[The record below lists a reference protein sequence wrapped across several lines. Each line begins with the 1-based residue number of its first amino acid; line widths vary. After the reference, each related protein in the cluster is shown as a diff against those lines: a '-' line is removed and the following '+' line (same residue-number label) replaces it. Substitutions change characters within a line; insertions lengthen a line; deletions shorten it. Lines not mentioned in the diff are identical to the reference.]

1 MSITTVNF
9 VFQYCIV
16 GFLDPNLHFFI
27 SDWRMRSY
35 ERIVF
40 APNKILILINSVCD
54 DFSENCDYYSRL
66 SWLLLLGYIFLA
78 SWCNHSNWSLKIDF
92 WKIWRLFWFHYQV
105 PKNSNWSYS
114 IFEQPF
120 LRTTWILILFIWIP
134 MNLFRSTIVK

>member
-16 GFLDPNLHFFI
+16 GSLDPNLHFFI

-78 SWCNHSNWSLKIDF
+78 S
-92 WKIWRLFWFHYQV
+92 
-105 PKNSNWSYS
+105 
-114 IFEQPF
+114 
-120 LRTTWILILFIWIP
+120 
-134 MNLFRSTIVK
+134 